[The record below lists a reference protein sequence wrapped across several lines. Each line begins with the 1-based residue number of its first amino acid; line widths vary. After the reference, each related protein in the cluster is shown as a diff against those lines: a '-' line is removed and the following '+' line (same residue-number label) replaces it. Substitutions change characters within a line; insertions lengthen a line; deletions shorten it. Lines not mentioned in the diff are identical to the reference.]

1 MPKQRLHVLPAIS
14 HGLTKPYRIAHA
26 IPGRVRLV
34 LDPADVDAGLELAD
48 RLAVHPNVESV
59 RWRRSSR
66 SLVVTFE
73 EAHSFTRLLATIP
86 SDIGSQGPAKR
97 SAPPAWQAFLVPA
110 LALASGL
117 FFPAAAA
124 RAVLILCG
132 LPIAR
137 RSLNSLLSR
146 HLSIDVL
153 DFAAVALLIATGD
166 VFAGGVTIALIES
179 GERIRR
185 RASGQARNILRGW
198 MGADPR
204 GVRVLRNG
212 EEPYLPMDQ
221 VALGD
226 LVVVYAG
233 ETVPV
238 DGQIAGGS
246 ASIDARTWTGE
257 TMPRPVGIG
266 AQVLAGSAL
275 YDGRI
280 VMEVTATGDATRAGK
295 LTIALESAIAANT
308 QVSDLV
314 YRIADRFVLP
324 VLTLSGGVFWLTRD
338 LNRLISMLI
347 IDFGSGFRVSI
358 PTAILTTMVAGARQ
372 DVLFKSGR
380 AIEAMA
386 KVDTV
391 VFDKT
396 GTLTA
401 GHPEVVRFDSLESL
415 RLAAIAEG
423 HLQHPIARAIRR
435 RAERAGL
442 TIGAPEEARYQ
453 VGGGV
458 MARIEGRTVLVGD
471 ARLLEAEGITVP
483 RRDNTGSS
491 VILIAVDGRIHGR
504 IRLSDKVKPSA
515 QKTIDQLRRLG
526 VKRLLL
532 ATGDQTKSAQT
543 VAKQL
548 GLDGFHARLMPED
561 KIALVRSLTR
571 AGARVALV
579 GDGINDA
586 GAMAEASVSVAMPLA
601 ADLARETA
609 DVVLLGHDLA
619 GLVTAVTL
627 ARNSM
632 AIVKQNIGVV
642 GVPNSVGMGLAM
654 AGFLNPLSATV
665 LNNGSTL
672 LAAANALRPLRA
684 GRRDGAASGT
694 SSSSI
699 QDGASATPL
708 PALTRRKV
716 RQKVQRAGKLLVAAN

>member
-1 MPKQRLHVLPAIS
+1 MLPAIS
-14 HGLTKPYRIAHA
+14 HGLTKPYKIAHA

-48 RLAVHPNVESV
+48 RLAMHPNVQSV
-59 RWRRSSR
+59 RWRRTSR
-66 SLVVTFE
+66 SLVVTFA
-73 EAHSFTRLLATIP
+73 EAQSFTRLLATIP
-86 SDIGSQGPAKR
+86 SEIRGQGPAR
-97 SAPPAWQAFLVPA
+97 GPARPVWQAFFLPA
-110 LALASGL
+110 LALAGGL
-117 FFPAAAA
+117 FLPAAAA
-124 RAVLILCG
+124 RAVLVFCG

-137 RSLNSLLSR
+137 RSLSAVLNR

-166 VFAGGVTIALIES
+166 VFAGGVSIALIEA

-185 RASGQARNILRGW
+185 RASGQARGVLRGW

-204 GVRVLRNG
+204 GVRILRDG
-212 EEPYLPMDQ
+212 QEPYVPLDQ
-221 VALGD
+221 VSMGD

-238 DGQIAGGS
+238 DGNIAGGA

-257 TMPRPVGIG
+257 SMPRPVGIG
-266 AQVLAGSAL
+266 GQVLAGSAL
-275 YDGRI
+275 YDGRVVI
-280 VMEVTATGDATRAGK
+280 EVTATGDATRAGK
-295 LTIALESAIAANT
+295 LAIALESAIAANT

-324 VLTLSGGVFWLTRD
+324 VLALSGGVFWLTRD

-358 PTAILTTMVAGARQ
+358 PTAILTTMIAGARQ

-380 AIEAMA
+380 AIEEMA

-401 GHPEVVRFDSLESL
+401 GHPEVIKFDSMETL

-435 RAERAGL
+435 RAEREG
-442 TIGAPEEARYQ
+442 IVVVAPDEVHYQ

-458 MARIEGRTVLVGD
+458 IARIDGRRVLVGD
-471 ARLLEAEGITVP
+471 SRLLEAEGVAVA

-491 VILIAVDGRIHGR
+491 VILIAVDGRVHGR

-515 QKTIDQLRRLG
+515 QKTIDELRRLG

-532 ATGDQTKSAQT
+532 ATGDQNKSAEA
-543 VAKQL
+543 VARQL

-571 AGARVALV
+571 EGARVALV

-627 ARNSM
+627 ARNAM
-632 AIVKQNIGVV
+632 GIVKQNIAVV
-642 GVPNSVGMGLAM
+642 GAPNSLGMGLAM
-654 AGFLNPLSATV
+654 AGFLTPLTATIM
-665 LNNGSTL
+665 NNGSTL
-672 LAAANALRPLRA
+672 LAAGNALRPMLAAATASRADEPSTPATTAPAKSEGRTAGGDAHPHALRQA
-684 GRRDGAASGT
+684 R
-694 SSSSI
+694 
-699 QDGASATPL
+699 P
-708 PALTRRKV
+708 
-716 RQKVQRAGKLLVAAN
+716 